1 MRDAGFLPR
10 TALSRVVIVVLT
22 TVTTVAVL
30 SGCSQTPPR
39 ANNTSAPPS
48 RSTEIRLDQVDP
60 CAVLDA
66 TTRTELLIDK
76 SPAPGF
82 NPSLRA
88 PACGY
93 PSSKSAGHGYSVS
106 VVTSAGARTWFTEPD
121 TTAVETEV
129 AGFPA
134 VTFYFG
140 HPMGSFGCQLA
151 VETHKGQHVIIGAD
165 VPVTAVGPRPT
176 MESLCRDARHA
187 AELAVGSLTRAINA
201 TPGPSATTGP
211 VRTS

>member
-10 TALSRVVIVVLT
+10 TALSTMVTIVPA
-22 TVTTVAVL
+22 TVMLIAVL
-30 SGCSQTPPR
+30 SGCAQTPPK
-39 ANNTSAPPS
+39 ADTTPAPPS
-48 RSTEIRLDQVDP
+48 RSAGIRLDQVDP

-66 TTRTELLIDK
+66 ATRTALLIDK
-76 SPAPGF
+76 PPAPGF

-93 PSSKSAGHGYSVS
+93 SSSKSAAHGYSVS

-151 VETHKGQHVIIGAD
+151 VETHQGQHVIIGAD
-165 VPVTAVGPRPT
+165 VPLTAVSPRPT
-176 MESLCRDARHA
+176 MESLCQDARRA
-187 AELAVGSLTRAINA
+187 AELAVGSLTRAIGA

-211 VRTS
+211 TRTS